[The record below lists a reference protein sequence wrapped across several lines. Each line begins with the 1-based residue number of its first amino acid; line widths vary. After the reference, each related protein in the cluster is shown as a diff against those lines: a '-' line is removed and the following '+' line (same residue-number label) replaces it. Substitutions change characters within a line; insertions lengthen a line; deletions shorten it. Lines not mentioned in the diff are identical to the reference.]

1 MATKQ
6 TADHVEH
13 MLYDILGGLPALAAS
28 KGGLPLT
35 GAAVCLLDSDGEARL
50 AVLEGQ
56 DLVPA
61 GLMVAL
67 AMVYAALNDDADP
80 RTSALL
86 EKSASLLDY
95 AIQLKR
101 GDLLSSPSIQ

>member
-1 MATKQ
+1 
-6 TADHVEH
+6 
-13 MLYDILGGLPALAAS
+13 MLHDILGGLPELAVS
-28 KGGLPLT
+28 GGGRPLT
-35 GAAVCLLDSDGEARL
+35 GAAVCLLDSEGEARL

-56 DLVPA
+56 GLVPA

-67 AMVYAALNDDADP
+67 AMVYASLNDDTDP